1 MPGLPGW
8 MALLDAI
15 RWPVPPE
22 TGSLLRDAWNRLPK
36 RLQTANQFLGRQ
48 YIGCAATIG
57 VMPRCDFACR
67 GCYLNR
73 GANRVPYLPI
83 GQIREQLVRIR
94 EWVGHGGNVQLTD
107 GEVTLRPAAELIG
120 LVRFARSIGLVP
132 MLMTHGETIR
142 RDPELLKRLVQEGG
156 LSELSIHIDTTQ
168 RGRRGPEYR
177 FSESELELEPL
188 REEFARLIR
197 DVLRETGKKLEVATT
212 LTVTGDNICDVPDVI
227 RWICRNADAFR
238 MISLQPAAQVGR
250 TKPGLGGAVG
260 VEALWR
266 QIVRGLGAD
275 RNDADG
281 LLRHHGSFGH
291 PACSRFL
298 QGLIVASRAGPPLF
312 SPLVPADDARGLDVL
327 HGWYDRFGG
336 LTFRLDTRS
345 QAVARLLGVLAREP
359 VFVLAKVLPYA
370 WRRLRWLSAGK
381 PWRFIAGILRGKT
394 TVRYL
399 NIVTH
404 HFMSRDEL
412 DSPLG
417 RERVSM
423 CAFRVPIGAQMRS
436 MCEVNATGIRERYY
450 DAMAEAT

>member
-1 MPGLPGW
+1 MSGSVL
-8 MALLDAI
+8 ALLNAI
-15 RWPVPPE
+15 RSPVPLK
-22 TGSLLRDAWNRLPK
+22 TRTLLQDAWNRLPK
-36 RLQTANQFLGRQ
+36 KFQRANQFLGKQ
-48 YIGCAATIG
+48 YAGCAAAIG

-67 GCYLNR
+67 GCYLNQ
-73 GANRVPYLPI
+73 GANRAPSLPT
-83 GQIREQLVRIR
+83 GQVREQLVRIR

-107 GEVTLRPAAELIG
+107 GEVTLRPAAELID

-132 MLMTHGETIR
+132 MLMTHGEAIR
-142 RDPELLKRLVQEGG
+142 RDPGLLRLLVQKGG

-168 RGRRGPEYR
+168 RGRSGPEYR
-177 FSESELELEPL
+177 VSESELELEPL

-197 DVLRETGKKLEVATT
+197 DVRRETGKRLEVATT
-212 LTVTGDNICDVPDVI
+212 LTVTGDNICEVPDVI
-227 RWICRNADAFR
+227 RWICRNADAFK

-250 TKPGLGGAVG
+250 TKPQLGGSVG

-266 QIVRGLGAD
+266 AIVSGLSTDPSDHD
-275 RNDADG
+275 R
-281 LLRHHGSFGH
+281 LLRDHGSFGH

-298 QGLIVASRAGPPLF
+298 QGLIVAREGHPLF
-312 SPLVPADDARGLDVL
+312 VPLYPADDARGLDVL
-327 HGWYDRFGG
+327 NGWYDRFGG
-336 LTFRLDTRS
+336 LTFRLDTRP
-345 QAVARLLGVLAREP
+345 QAVARLLGVLARDP

-370 WRRLRWLSAGK
+370 WRRLRCLSAGK
-381 PWRFIAGILRGKT
+381 PWRFIADILRRRT

-417 RERVSM
+417 QERASM
-423 CAFRVPIGAQMRS
+423 CAFRVPIGAEMRS

-450 DAMAEAT
+450 DSIAS